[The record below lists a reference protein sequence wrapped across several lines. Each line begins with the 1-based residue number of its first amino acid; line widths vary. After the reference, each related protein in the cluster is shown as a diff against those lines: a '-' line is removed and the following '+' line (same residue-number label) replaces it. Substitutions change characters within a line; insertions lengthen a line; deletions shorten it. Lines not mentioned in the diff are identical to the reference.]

1 MFGPQA
7 PCVLYLF
14 SVHMAPIMRFMVI
27 ALGMVLLA
35 APVASHEL
43 VIYTVIVNDEGPQP
57 ADIPETALK
66 VGDSV
71 WFWMKDS
78 TRLVDS
84 IETGNTLGTE
94 EVSRILM
101 KIYTK
106 KGDKGKTSLL
116 YGTSVSK
123 DNIAPEAYGSVD
135 ELVAALGLV
144 RQEDEL
150 SEKTKVLLLNVQRE
164 LFIVGAELAT
174 SKSNREKLKPNET
187 LVTESMVDELE
198 KVIDELTE
206 KNGIPEYFVVPGNN
220 SISSKLDWCRVVS
233 RRAERRCVTWQELN
247 KLEDSFVITYLNR
260 LSDLLWMM
268 ARDYEDE
275 WTASK

>member
-1 MFGPQA
+1 
-7 PCVLYLF
+7 
-14 SVHMAPIMRFMVI
+14 
-27 ALGMVLLA
+27 
-35 APVASHEL
+35 
-43 VIYTVIVNDEGPQP
+43 
-57 ADIPETALK
+57 
-66 VGDSV
+66 
-71 WFWMKDS
+71 
-78 TRLVDS
+78 
-84 IETGNTLGTE
+84 
-94 EVSRILM
+94 M

-144 RQEDEL
+144 RQEDKL
-150 SEKTKVLLLNVQRE
+150 SEKTKVLLLNIQRE

-220 SISSKLDWCRVVS
+220 SIS
-233 RRAERRCVTWQELN
+233 
-247 KLEDSFVITYLNR
+247 
-260 LSDLLWMM
+260 
-268 ARDYEDE
+268 
-275 WTASK
+275 